1 MAKKLS
7 CAYSISNKYLTKDIN
22 IEKGK
27 IVYSGVYN
35 KLSEKELSVRGD
47 STEFVLHFKGGLFA
61 RYTVKS
67 DELIVADA
75 YVSDISTEK
84 LLKIIF
90 EPYELKSNR
99 FTVSLVY
106 ALKENDMVCR
116 KHIEISCEEKSDK
129 LILESIDLYNMRFSS
144 KEKLWSLPAQ
154 KDSHISGF
162 LMSVGQPVYV
172 GSCYFGCEFPIT
184 FNRAE
189 NERVV
194 ITSYV
199 GKTLNELTS
208 EGTYRSYKAIVG
220 VSENDT
226 FATVQ
231 KSFYSYI
238 RSISKPIKLRIQYN
252 SWYDNMLNI
261 NIQNIT
267 ESFLSIDKG
276 LTNHGTKVIDS
287 YVMDDGWNDYAADFW
302 KFNNKFP
309 NGLADFRD
317 LSENLGSR
325 FGLWLGPRGGYT
337 NDTIKFA
344 RKIEKGGNGYVNKA
358 AHDICVGS
366 KMYVDRT
373 ADMLLGFAK
382 DYNLNY
388 FKLDGFAQRA
398 CKNRKHDHHTGGYQ
412 DMYFFTDVW
421 EKWITFFE
429 KVYDYDEN
437 FWINLTSYAPPS
449 PWFLQWCNS
458 LWMQISNDH
467 GMEGEKSCD
476 KDRLLTYRDSRY
488 YDFYNIRQFQVPQFA
503 LYNHDPIYGK
513 DAKVKMTDD
522 EFRSY
527 LFTMAMRGTCFWELY
542 YSHTLFNDAKWRI
555 NHSVLTFIEDN
566 MDILSNSVIFGTD
579 PANGGV
585 YGYSCFGSDE
595 GIVCL
600 RNSTSE
606 KKTYTLVLDEKIG
619 VERGLKKAKATLM
632 IPYTV
637 EQDGRTYSYGDE
649 MTVEL
654 DAFETKIY
662 HYNKKAEAMVSTYV
676 KAIDKRTLEVSFN
689 QFVDY
694 RNIFCRENEIE
705 DIELLEDYMT
715 VRITFRDKF
724 DKLNSYTLSV
734 VFDILGNSTAVDL
747 KFDYWKKYAVEDGIY
762 GAGDFTVKAEK
773 VTDKNIVLFS
783 QGAEAGLSV
792 DTEGYVHFM
801 IGNDTLISRSAV
813 GKNETVTAVRE
824 RNGVMKIYIGKKLDA
839 GRNSIPTFL
848 SGKEADFD
856 SKTVKAYNRAFAF
869 DEV

>member
-1 MAKKLS
+1 MKINGI
-7 CAYSISNKYLTKDIN
+7 YSIENRFLSKDIN
-22 IEKGK
+22 IENGK
-27 IVYSGVYN
+27 IVYSGALN
-35 KLSEKELSVRGD
+35 KLSSSQLKGD
-47 STEFVLHFKGGLFA
+47 CTEFIIYFKCGLFS
-61 RYTVKS
+61 K
-67 DELIVADA
+67 
-75 YVSDISTEK
+75 
-84 LLKIIF
+84 
-90 EPYELKSNR
+90 
-99 FTVSLVY
+99 Y
-106 ALKENDMVCR
+106 ALKSDDFKVTAVSVDNTSSEKRLTLTFSEYTIKGSTFSVRLNYILGANDAFCR
-116 KHIEISCEEKSDK
+116 KYVEISAKKVNKK
-129 LILESIDLYNMRFSS
+129 LILESIDLYNKAFPADVKS
-144 KEKLWSLPAQ
+144 WSLPEQ
-154 KDSHISGF
+154 KNSHISGF

-172 GSCYFGCEFPIT
+172 DSFYLGCEFPLAY
-184 FNRAE
+184 NRISSGK
-189 NERVV
+189 VV
-194 ITSYV
+194 VTAYI
-199 GKTLNELTS
+199 GKSLAELTEKGAYTS
-208 EGTYRSYKAIVG
+208 CRAVFG
-220 VSENDT
+220 VSENDV

-231 KSFYSYI
+231 KAFFSYI
-238 RSISKPIKLRIQYN
+238 RTISKPIKLRLQYN

-261 NIQNIT
+261 NIDNIT

-276 LTNHGTKVIDS
+276 LTNHGTKALDS

-302 KFNNKFP
+302 KFNKKFP

-344 RKIEKGGNGYVNKA
+344 RKIQKGGNGYVNKN

-366 KMYVDRT
+366 KKYVDRT
-373 ADMLLGFAK
+373 ADMLIAFAK
-382 DYNLNY
+382 EYNLNY
-388 FKLDGFAQRA
+388 FKLDGFAQRP
-398 CKNRKHDHHTGGYQ
+398 CKNKKHDHRTGGYE

-421 EKWITFFE
+421 EKWIAFFE
-429 KVYDYDEN
+429 RVYDFDEG

-467 GMEGEKSCD
+467 GFAGEKSCD
-476 KDRLLTYRDSRY
+476 KDRLLTYRDSCY

-522 EFRSY
+522 QFREY
-527 LFTMAMRGTCFWELY
+527 LFTMALRGTCFWELY

-566 MDILSNSVIFGTD
+566 MEILSNPVIFGTD
-579 PANGGV
+579 PAKGGV

-606 KKTYTLVLDEKIG
+606 KKSYTLVLDEKIG
-619 VERGLKKAKATLM
+619 VERGLKDAKATLVL
-632 IPYTV
+632 PYSV
-637 EQDGRTYSYGDE
+637 SKDDRTYNYGDE

-662 HYNKKAEAMVSTYV
+662 HYNKKLKLMVPTYV
-676 KAIDKRTLEVSFN
+676 KALDKRTVEVSFN

-694 RNIFCRENEIE
+694 RFIECDENSVEN
-705 DIELLEDYMT
+705 IELLEDYMT
-715 VRITFRDKF
+715 LRISFRN
-724 DKLNSYTLSV
+724 KLDTLNRYTLKGV
-734 VFDILGNSTAVDL
+734 CDMLGNRTDVEIT
-747 KFDYWKKYAVEDGIY
+747 FDYWKNHIVEDGIY
-762 GAGDFTVKAEK
+762 GSGDFTLKAEK
-773 VTDKNIVLFS
+773 ITEKKTVLFS
-783 QGAEAGLSV
+783 QGTELSLSV
-792 DTEGYVHFM
+792 DADGYVHFTV
-801 IGNDTLISRSAV
+801 GNNTLISRSAV
-813 GKNETVTAVRE
+813 AEKETVTAVRE

-839 GRNSIPTFL
+839 GRNSIPTVL

-856 SKTVKAYNRAFAF
+856 SKKVRVYNRALAF